1 MRKPN
6 QKPLLTVVKGF
17 SLNKTHT
24 IKEYLLKTLT
34 ESFIICSACMM
45 MNINMTK
52 PMKKTIGLTC
62 KRKFQSGLFCLVY
75 NEHSD

>member
-34 ESFIICSACMM
+34 ESFIICSV
-45 MNINMTK
+45 
-52 PMKKTIGLTC
+52 
-62 KRKFQSGLFCLVY
+62 R
-75 NEHSD
+75 